1 MKIKI
6 GFLWHNVSS
15 GNLGVGALSI
25 SNMLYLKD
33 VLTNLGL
40 EGEYYT
46 IGDNEQTF
54 SGNKELVEL
63 QTGIKF
69 THIPFSVKSL
79 ILSPSKLLKYHSL
92 IKSMDIVLDIGAG
105 DSFSDI
111 YGFKRFFIQVFTK
124 IHAAKYAKI
133 FILSPQTVGP
143 FFSIKA
149 KMIGKYILN
158 KSDFVFARDQQSFD
172 VAKKLAPNAE
182 LILATDVALR
192 MPYTTPIKK
201 GTEINIGVNV
211 SGLLWN
217 GGYNGKNDFK
227 IKHSYQ
233 EFIRR
238 AVKYFAA
245 LPNTKVHL
253 VSHVISTISSSI
265 IEDDYIAASK
275 LKEEYFKNNDRVI
288 LAERFTNPIIAKS
301 YISQMDFFTGAR
313 MHATIAAFSAGVPCL
328 PYAYS
333 RKFSGLF
340 NTFGFKYVLEARELV
355 LEDALNKLIQS
366 YSERDNIKKEI
377 KECSQIVEQL
387 GFNYSE
393 RLKQIIEKKHEIK
406 NHLR

>member
-33 VLTNLGL
+33 VLNNLGL

-46 IGDNEQTF
+46 IGDNEETF

-63 QTGIKF
+63 QIGFKF
-69 THIPFSVKSL
+69 THIPFSVKNL
-79 ILSPSKLLKYHSL
+79 ILSPTKLWKYHSL
-92 IKSMDIVLDIGAG
+92 IKSMDVVLDIGAG

-124 IHAAKYAKI
+124 IHAAKYAKT

-143 FFSIKA
+143 FFSTKA
-149 KMIGKYILN
+149 KVIGKYILN
-158 KSDFVFARDQQSFD
+158 KSDFVFARDQQSFNE
-172 VAKKLAPNAE
+172 ANKLSSDAS

-192 MPYTTPIKK
+192 MPYTTPIKN
-201 GTEINIGVNV
+201 GTEIDVGVNV

-217 GGYNGKNDFK
+217 GGYNGNNDFK
-227 IKHSYQ
+227 IQHSYQ
-233 EFIRR
+233 EFIRKT
-238 AVKYFAA
+238 VEYFCA
-245 LPNTKVHL
+245 LPNVKVHL
-253 VSHVISTISSSI
+253 VSHVISTIPSSV
-265 IEDDYIAASK
+265 IEDDYIAAKK
-275 LKEEYFKNNDRVI
+275 LKEEYFNNKDSVI

-301 YISQMDFFTGAR
+301 YISKMDFFTGAR

-340 NTFGFKYVLEARELV
+340 NTFGFRRVLEARELS

-366 YSERDNIKKEI
+366 YNQRDEIKKEI
-377 KECSQIVEQL
+377 KDCSKTVEQL
-387 GFNYSE
+387 GSNYSE
-393 RLKQIIEKKHEIK
+393 SLKKIIERT
-406 NHLR
+406 L